1 MPSIHQDLHDFV
13 EFATRRLKS
22 GEAAPAS
29 VEELVARWRQD
40 AESTEAVA
48 DVRQGLADEV
58 AGKAQ
63 STTEAFADI
72 RRRLGI
78 SP

>member
-1 MPSIHQDLHDFV
+1 MPSIQKDLQDFV
-13 EFATRRLKS
+13 EFAARRLNS
-22 GEAAPAS
+22 GETAPAS

-40 AESTEAVA
+40 AESAEAVA

-63 STTEAFADI
+63 PAVEAFADI
-72 RRRLGI
+72 RRQLGI
-78 SP
+78 TA

>member
-22 GEAAPAS
+22 DETAAS

-63 STTEAFADI
+63 SATEAFADI